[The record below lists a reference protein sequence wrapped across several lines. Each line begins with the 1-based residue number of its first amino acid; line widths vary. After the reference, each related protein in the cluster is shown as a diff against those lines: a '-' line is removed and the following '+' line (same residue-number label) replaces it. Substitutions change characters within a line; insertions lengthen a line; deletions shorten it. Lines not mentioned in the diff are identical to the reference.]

1 MNPKRFLLSLL
12 LLCPLT
18 AWAGSTATIDTRA
31 ANLLP
36 GTKVRVEI
44 GAEYRMHELP
54 KRPAHSTERVLRV
67 PVTDDMLRYRA
78 ASNNRGLWQFTVAPN
93 TAAPMPT
100 MELRFDK
107 NFPKTQPGMSSKV
120 WFNLRYT
127 IDIPAYDGEEAYT
140 ISRTIE
146 TTLRLPE
153 DDEPLTGC
161 LRLERVGKG
170 VFVGVTPACSTP
182 LNRGRSAGGR

>member
-1 MNPKRFLLSLL
+1 MNPKRLLLCLL
-12 LLCPLT
+12 LLCPVT
-18 AWAGSTATIDTRA
+18 AWGGSTVTVDTLA

-67 PVTDDMLRYRA
+67 PITDDMLRYRA
-78 ASNNRGLWQFTVAPN
+78 TSNNRGLWQFTTTPN
-93 TAAPMPT
+93 SAVPMPQ
-100 MELRFDK
+100 MELRWDK
-107 NFPKTQPGMSSKV
+107 DFPATPKGMSSKV

-127 IDIPAYDGEEAYT
+127 IDIPAQDGEEAYT

-153 DDEPLTGC
+153 DGEPLTGC

-170 VFVGVTPACSTP
+170 VFVGVMPTCTMP
-182 LNRGRSAGGR
+182 LNRGRMTGGR